1 MRKEGDMIYGNSPK
15 NSQVVSSL
23 EGWLLME
30 PSSDTI
36 YIFQPDQKLT
46 PFCMRIPSI
55 QDMHPEVFL
64 YPAALTPE
72 YCFMQSVEKKWD
84 FENNEGFKSNNILFD
99 RIKGT
104 IYRYEIY
111 NRDFKDQE
119 IDLSMRSFHKN
130 IVFAISLDPFDL
142 IESNNSGKLEGRL
155 KEIASSLDEE
165 DNPVILLAKYL

>member
-1 MRKEGDMIYGNSPK
+1 M
-15 NSQVVSSL
+15 
-23 EGWLLME
+23 
-30 PSSDTI
+30 
-36 YIFQPDQKLT
+36 
-46 PFCMRIPSI
+46 
-55 QDMHPEVFL
+55 
-64 YPAALTPE
+64 
-72 YCFMQSVEKKWD
+72 
-84 FENNEGFKSNNILFD
+84 FD

>member
-1 MRKEGDMIYGNSPK
+1 
-15 NSQVVSSL
+15 
-23 EGWLLME
+23 
-30 PSSDTI
+30 
-36 YIFQPDQKLT
+36 
-46 PFCMRIPSI
+46 
-55 QDMHPEVFL
+55 
-64 YPAALTPE
+64 
-72 YCFMQSVEKKWD
+72 MQSVEKKWD

-119 IDLSMRSFHKN
+119 LDLSMRSFHKN

-155 KEIASSLDEE
+155 KEIASSLGEE
-165 DNPVILLAKYL
+165 DNPVIMLAKYL